1 MDKKKIAV
9 IRVRGSIGV
18 RKKVND
24 TFRMLRLFNKNYC
37 IIIENTPYYVGMLK
51 KVQEYA
57 TWGELDQET
66 FEKLLEKR
74 GKIIGNKRLTKEY
87 VMKKTSSDFN
97 AFAKEFF
104 SFKKQL
110 KDIPGLKLFFRLQPP
125 RKGFERKGIKFPFSQ
140 GGVYGYRK
148 EKINDLLQRMI

>member
-1 MDKKKIAV
+1 MDKKKIVV
-9 IRVRGSIGV
+9 IRIRGGIGV
-18 RKKVND
+18 KRKVND
-24 TFRMLRLFNKNYC
+24 TFRILRLFNKNYC
-37 IIIENTPYYVGMLK
+37 VIIENTPYYVGMLR

-66 FEKLLEKR
+66 FKNLMEKR
-74 GKIIGNKRLTKEY
+74 GKIIGNKKLTESYLKQ
-87 VMKKTSSDFN
+87 KTDLNFDSFV
-97 AFAKEFF
+97 KEFF

-125 RKGFERKGIKFPFSQ
+125 RKGFERKGTKFPFSQ

-148 EKINDLLQRMI
+148 EKINELLNRMI